1 MIVDENLNDC
11 SNKLIRA
18 YNTQRKLKNTACILA
33 VLLAIS
39 CYSLANKLENTF
51 KENENLVIT
60 LQQDEQLIQHNYRQD
75 TIDAMI
81 VAFAVQESNT
91 TENAVSDC
99 DKYVGCIQMSKIM
112 VDEANRILGYDNFT
126 HDDRF
131 VWDSCA
137 RMFEIVQTY
146 HNPTLD
152 IDKAIT
158 IWNKGCPNS
167 YRNNVKKVYKG
178 VLRHLTNK
186 Q

>member
-1 MIVDENLNDC
+1 MIVDENLKDC
-11 SNKLIRA
+11 SNRIIK
-18 YNTQRKLKNTACILA
+18 KLKTASTLWFIAWILMTIA
-33 VLLAIS
+33 WLLAFILLM
-39 CYSLANKLENTF
+39 YRTEEVKELNT
-51 KENENLVIT
+51 KV
-60 LQQDEQLIQHNYRQD
+60 QQDEQIINIDSRQD

-91 TENAVSDC
+91 TENAISDC
-99 DKYVGCIQMSKIM
+99 GKYVGCIQMSKIM
-112 VDEANRILGYDNFT
+112 VDEANRILGYNNFT

-146 HNPTLD
+146 HNPALD

-186 Q
+186 

>member
-1 MIVDENLNDC
+1 MIVDENLKC
-11 SNKLIRA
+11 KILSWLCIITSSCLIFA
-18 YNTQRKLKNTACILA
+18 
-33 VLLAIS
+33 
-39 CYSLANKLENTF
+39 SLFGFRDKKTI
-51 KENENLVIT
+51 KELSMQ
-60 LQQDEQLIQHNYRQD
+60 LQQDEQLLYKDSRQD
-75 TIDAMI
+75 TLDAMI

-99 DKYVGCIQMSKIM
+99 GKYVGCIQMSKIM

-178 VLRHLTNK
+178 VLRHLTNE
-186 Q
+186 

>member
-1 MIVDENLNDC
+1 MIVDENLNDITTKEINHWKK
-11 SNKLIRA
+11 STVFYTSAFFIMTVA
-18 YNTQRKLKNTACILA
+18 
-33 VLLAIS
+33 LAI
-39 CYSLANKLENTF
+39 T
-51 KENENLVIT
+51 LVIGFNST
-60 LQQDEQLIQHNYRQD
+60 KEVKTIIHEHPIIDNPITQQDTL
-75 TIDAMI
+75 DAMI

-99 DKYVGCIQMSKIM
+99 GKYVGCIQMSKIM

-131 VWDSCA
+131 IWDSCA

>member
-1 MIVDENLNDC
+1 MIVDENLNDWII
-11 SNKLIRA
+11 K
-18 YNTQRKLKNTACILA
+18 KLKTTSILWFIA
-33 VLLAIS
+33 WVLMTIAWL
-39 CYSLANKLENTF
+39 LTF
-51 KENENLVIT
+51 IPLMYRTEEVKELRTKV
-60 LQQDEQLIQHNYRQD
+60 QQDEQIINIDNRQD

-99 DKYVGCIQMSKIM
+99 GKYVGCIQMSKIM

>member
-11 SNKLIRA
+11 SDKIIK
-18 YNTQRKLKNTACILA
+18 KLKTISTLWFIAWILMTIA
-33 VLLAIS
+33 WLLAFIFLM
-39 CYSLANKLENTF
+39 YRTEEI
-51 KENENLVIT
+51 KELKTKVIE
-60 LQQDEQLIQHNYRQD
+60 DEQLISIDSRQD

-99 DKYVGCIQMSKIM
+99 GKYVGCIQMSKIM

-178 VLRHLTNK
+178 VLRHLSNK
-186 Q
+186 

>member
-1 MIVDENLNDC
+1 MIVDENLNDITTKEINHWKK
-11 SNKLIRA
+11 S
-18 YNTQRKLKNTACILA
+18 TAFYASAFFIMTVA
-33 VLLAIS
+33 LAI
-39 CYSLANKLENTF
+39 T
-51 KENENLVIT
+51 LVIEFT
-60 LQQDEQLIQHNYRQD
+60 STKELKTIIHEYPIIDNPITQQDTL
-75 TIDAMI
+75 DAMI

-99 DKYVGCIQMSKIM
+99 GKYVGCIQMSKIM
-112 VDEANRILGYDNFT
+112 VDEANRILGYDNFA

-178 VLRHLTNK
+178 VLRHLSNK
-186 Q
+186 

>member
-1 MIVDENLNDC
+1 MIVDENLNDITTKEINHWKK
-11 SNKLIRA
+11 STVFYASAFFIMTVA
-18 YNTQRKLKNTACILA
+18 
-33 VLLAIS
+33 LAI
-39 CYSLANKLENTF
+39 T
-51 KENENLVIT
+51 LVIEFT
-60 LQQDEQLIQHNYRQD
+60 STKELKTIIHEHPIIDNPITQQDTL
-75 TIDAMI
+75 DAMI

-99 DKYVGCIQMSKIM
+99 GKYVGCIQMSKIM
-112 VDEANRILGYDNFT
+112 VDEANRILGYNNFT

-178 VLRHLTNK
+178 VLRHLSNK
-186 Q
+186 